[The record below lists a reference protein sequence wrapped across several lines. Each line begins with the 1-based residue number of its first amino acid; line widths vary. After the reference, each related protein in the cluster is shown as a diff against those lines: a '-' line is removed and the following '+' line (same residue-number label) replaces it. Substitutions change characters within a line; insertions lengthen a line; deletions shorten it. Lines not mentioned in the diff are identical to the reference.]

1 MKFIANLILSII
13 AVYGAL
19 SCGMPDKYAIP
30 LLVGLF
36 FFDTFNN
43 GTSKKKNQ
51 NEEDFKIY
59 KNRDKNDDNFI
70 VFHGQALQGSTNLI
84 WQRFSVGE
92 QWIDW
97 LDTSIGTAKMFTYA
111 EALAITSDYGKEN
124 DWRLP
129 TIKELETIIKLNT
142 FLKSKVGSQIDNAV
156 FPSTP
161 ADFYWASSDTI
172 DRLKMKGVCFKIGFD
187 REHSKSGKGYVR
199 LVRNRDSSEISK
211 TDLSVKMQNIDT
223 LKVDKNE
230 TEEALIT
237 QFFNTG
243 TILNEGIENYSK
255 TIKSVEF
262 LELKNSFLQKELSD
276 NFLNQGA
283 ELIFDELNNLAR
295 FIIGLQQNVDLKI
308 VDLLSTSI
316 IANENFPQKTKNIIQ
331 DYSKNFN
338 KILFATTH
346 FIENEKFKSM
356 DQGIDKIRLSRF
368 DKNRLIDLS
377 NAQKNVSFSYGTLS
391 AVIEIYKIVNNVILK
406 EIEEINY
413 TEATKELLNKDS
425 SYLKTAIIFYEL
437 NNFVVNFLTS
447 FHFNGVDDV
456 KSIQEEVYRDL
467 EKSYQNDEVL
477 RNQVDQ
483 GSEKLRE
490 IVLLEINQRN
500 KVRCRIKD
508 NWASMIEKIDAQT
521 KAVGQAKIL
530 IVDLKIIRDNSK
542 NRIEILNNTATTD
555 LVQKSISIVS
565 ELALDVQN
573 LTSFYSDEKNLC
585 ELLKSEFLMN
595 ETLSDKP

>member
-1 MKFIANLILSII
+1 MKFIANLILSIG
-13 AVYGAL
+13 ATYSAL
-19 SCGMPDKYAIP
+19 SWGMPDKYAIP

-36 FFDTFNN
+36 FFDIFDNK
-43 GTSKKKNQ
+43 TSKKKKQ
-51 NEEDFKIY
+51 NEKDFKIY
-59 KNRDKNDDNFI
+59 KNRDKNDDDFI

-97 LDTSIGTAKMFTYA
+97 LDTSIGTAKMFTYV

-129 TIKELETIIKLNT
+129 TIKELETIIKSNT
-142 FLKSKVGSQIDNAV
+142 FLKSKVGAQIDNVV

-161 ADFYWASSDTI
+161 ADFYWTSSDTI
-172 DRLKMKGVCFKIGFD
+172 DKLKMRCVCFKIGFD
-187 REHSKSGKGYVR
+187 RDCSKSEKGYVR

-211 TDLSVKMQNIDT
+211 TDLIVKMPKVET
-223 LKVDKNE
+223 LKVEKNE
-230 TEEALIT
+230 TEEVLIT
-237 QFFNTG
+237 KFFNTG
-243 TILNEGIENYSK
+243 TLLNEGIENYSK
-255 TIKSVEF
+255 TIQSVEF
-262 LELKNSFLQKELSD
+262 LKLKNSFSQKELSD

-316 IANENFPQKTKNIIQ
+316 IANDNFPQKNKNVIQ
-331 DYSKNFN
+331 EYSKNFH

-346 FIENEKFKSM
+346 FIENKKFKSI
-356 DQGIDKIRLSRF
+356 DQEIDKIRLSRF

-391 AVIEIYKIVNNVILK
+391 AVIEIYKIVNNAILK
-406 EIEEINY
+406 EIEEINC
-413 TEATKELLNKDS
+413 TDATKELLNKDS

-456 KSIQEEVYRDL
+456 KSIQKEVYRDV

-490 IVLLEINQRN
+490 IVLLEINERN
-500 KVRCRIKD
+500 KVRCKMKD
-508 NWASMIEKIDAQT
+508 NWVSMIDKIEDQA
-521 KAVGQAKIL
+521 KVVEQAKIL

-542 NRIEILNNTATTD
+542 NRIEILNNTATTT
-555 LVQKSISIVS
+555 LVEKSISIVS
-565 ELALDVQN
+565 ELALNMQN
-573 LTSFYSDEKNLC
+573 LTSFYLDEKNLC
-585 ELLKSEFLMN
+585 ELLKSEF
-595 ETLSDKP
+595 